1 MAFHRGGGAVES
13 GAVMMALPGRWRCVK
28 ACLGNLLLV
37 AATIALIAIVSWGI
51 GYGVDKEARYLAKK
65 AQARQAELAEAGWSH
80 ETAE

>member
-1 MAFHRGGGAVES
+1 VALHRGGGAVES